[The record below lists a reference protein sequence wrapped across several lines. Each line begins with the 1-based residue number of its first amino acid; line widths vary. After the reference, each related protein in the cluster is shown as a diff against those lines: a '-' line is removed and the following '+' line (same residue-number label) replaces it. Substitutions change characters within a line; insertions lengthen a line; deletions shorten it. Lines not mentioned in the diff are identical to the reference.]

1 MAVKTNLRHS
11 AASDPGKRRKNNE
24 DRYYVDADRGI
35 YAVIDGVGGHAAG
48 ETAAGVA
55 VEVLRERLE
64 RQTGTPEER
73 IREAITLANNE
84 IFRLA
89 KTRPEWNGMACVL
102 TVALIEDDIAT
113 IGHVGDTRLYLL
125 RAGEI
130 TKITHDH
137 SPVGEREDHG
147 EISEAEA
154 MRHARRNEIFRDV
167 GSSERTPQESGF
179 IEIERFPMPP
189 EGLLLLCSDGLTD
202 QVSSLEVRAGIERY
216 APDYDAAT
224 RALVEAANAAGG
236 KDNVTVVIVAG
247 PAYGEPPVSP
257 VSHGT
262 AKAYTTTIAPRVA
275 WTFVIA
281 AVIGLVIGILTG
293 FIAPSLLNRFHDTG
307 PRTLTV
313 GPDGITAALNQA
325 HSGDTVVIP
334 QGSYRERVELR
345 EGVTLRAQMPGS
357 VILTSPDGGPA
368 VVANKIDA
376 GGIEGV
382 WIQGGSD
389 ARLSTGI
396 DIGDASP
403 FISNVKV
410 TDAQIGILIHGASAP
425 AITSSVISNSAGPGI
440 VVADQAAPHLVSNLI
455 AANGTGNPDD
465 GKPGVEVMEN
475 AHPVLTNNFIGDNAA
490 EPIWIYGRIYQPAD
504 YEENYFG
511 ALDVKDAIRVV
522 DNEAAKPKPPARIAR
537 PKAAADHEKPKA
549 AADNPKKVHQ

>member
-1 MAVKTNLRHS
+1 MAVKTHLRHS

-64 RQTGTPEER
+64 RLTGTPEER

-84 IFRLA
+84 IFRVA
-89 KTRPEWNGMACVL
+89 KSRPEWTGMACVL

-125 RAGEI
+125 RTGEI

-189 EGLLLLCSDGLTD
+189 DGVLLLCSDGLTD

-224 RALVEAANAAGG
+224 RALIEAANAAGG

-247 PAYGEPPVSP
+247 PAYGEMPALGSA
-257 VSHGT
+257 SRAT
-262 AKAYTTTIAPRVA
+262 ATAYPDAPRVVWA
-275 WTFVIA
+275 FVIA
-281 AVIGLVIGILTG
+281 AVVGLAIGVITG
-293 FIAPSLLNRFHDTG
+293 FIAPSLLNRFHDAG

-313 GPDGITAALNQA
+313 GSDGITAALNQA

-334 QGSYRERVELR
+334 LGRYRERVELR
-345 EGVTLRAQMPGS
+345 EGVTLRAQMPGT
-357 VILTSPDGGPA
+357 VTLTSPDGGPA

-389 ARLSTGI
+389 ARLSIGI
-396 DIGDASP
+396 DIGDSSP

-410 TDAQIGILIHGASAP
+410 TGAQVGILIHGASAP
-425 AITSSVISNSAGPGI
+425 AITSSLIANSSGPGI
-440 VVADQAAPHLVSNLI
+440 VVADQAAPHLESNLI

-465 GKPGVEVMEN
+465 GKPGVEVMEK
-475 AHPVLTNNFIGDNAA
+475 AHPVFRNNFIGDNAA
-490 EPIWIYGRIYQPAD
+490 EPIWIHGRIYQPAD
-504 YEENYFG
+504 YEDNYFG
-511 ALDVKDAIRVV
+511 ALDVKEAIRVV
-522 DNEAAKPKPPARIAR
+522 NDEAAKPKPGNEAPR
-537 PKAAADHEKPKA
+537 PKPKA
-549 AADNPKKVHQ
+549 EEPKPHKESPKARK